1 MNKEDKIKLT
11 RDLIVIAGIFSV
23 FTAILLFIN
32 FMQMTRNEPLES
44 EALKTLVLRLA
55 EDPDDDALKN
65 DIRNLDLLA
74 RKAYFTAQW
83 QVKTGGLL
91 LLCGSVVLAAAIWY
105 NRKILSTIEKPEVQ
119 VQDSTLARMLSRK
132 WLLLSGALLFVIGIA
147 SAFLSND
154 YLQDYNPNPVVS
166 AESIQPS
173 VKTIQIS
180 RDEDLGEDNNIS
192 TSGVAAVGSSDEV
205 SQNTMQTEKAVQ
217 ETDTKVSSLASQKL
231 SFTILKNQH
240 NAFRGPFSQ
249 GIVYSKNI
257 PVDWDGPTGKN
268 ILWKTPV
275 PKSGFNSPVIWNDK
289 IFLSGA
295 DEQMREVYCFDR
307 LSGKLLW
314 SRPVTNIVGSPASPP
329 RVTDDTGLAA
339 PTLTVDFNGVY
350 AIFGTGDLIAF
361 DHEGN
366 RLWARNL
373 GVPDNHYG
381 HSSSLQTWDD
391 KVFIQ
396 YDTNRG
402 SRLIAVNTR
411 DGNTVWEISRTN
423 RISWASPVLAE
434 INGKLQILTTS
445 EPTVAG
451 HNSADGSLLWKVDCM
466 MGEVG
471 PSVAFSDGLVFA
483 ANEYATLAA
492 IKPGAAPELIWE
504 DNEYLP
510 EAASPVA
517 FEGLLYLATSYGVI
531 ACYDAATGEKQW
543 EHEAGNGFYS
553 SPVIA
558 DGRLYLGDLSGT
570 FYVFKASR
578 EKNLLAI
585 PKLGEN
591 AYATPAFT
599 QGRIYIR
606 GEKHLICIGIK

>member
-23 FTAILLFIN
+23 FTALLLFIN

-105 NRKILSTIEKPEVQ
+105 NRKILSSIEKPEVQ